1 MNKAEFVL
9 CKTDNLLHYLM
20 IWEHCVIKCDVQYN
34 KDKDYIPAIT
44 HSSVSSMLDKFRK
57 TEGKSFNV
65 NDYNKLVKE
74 SVPKH
79 SKDIKTITKEQY
91 IKIIDR
97 AKPITWNYTV
107 DPELHPTIITYRF
120 DDNVW
125 YEYPDKIIEFH
136 EAPSICAGYSITY

>member
-9 CKTDNLLHYLM
+9 CKTHNLLHYLM

-34 KDKDYIPAIT
+34 KDDYIPKIT
-44 HSSVSSMLDKFRK
+44 HSSISSMLSTFRMTEAKSWGIDK
-57 TEGKSFNV
+57 
-65 NDYNKLVKE
+65 YNNLVKE

-91 IKIIDR
+91 IKIIER
-97 AKPITWNYTV
+97 VKPINWYYTV
-107 DPELHPTIITYRF
+107 YPEQHPIIVTYRF

-136 EAPSICAGYSITY
+136 EAPGICAGYSITY

>member
-9 CKTDNLLHYLM
+9 CKTPNLLHYLM

-34 KDKDYIPAIT
+34 KDDYIPAIT
-44 HSSVSSMLDKFRK
+44 HGSVSSMLDKFSK
-57 TEGKSFNV
+57 TEAKSWGINK
-65 NDYNKLVKE
+65 YNNFVKE

-91 IKIIDR
+91 IKIIEWL
-97 AKPITWNYTV
+97 KPINWTYTQEPH
-107 DPELHPTIITYRF
+107 DTIVTYRF

-125 YEYPDKIIEFH
+125 YEYPDKIMEFH
-136 EAPSICAGYSITY
+136 DTPDERFAGYVITY

>member
-34 KDKDYIPAIT
+34 KDDYIPAIT
-44 HSSVSSMLDKFRK
+44 HCSVSSMLNKFRK
-57 TEGKSFNV
+57 TEGKSFGV
-65 NDYNKLVKE
+65 KEYNNFVKE

-91 IKIIDR
+91 IKIIER
-97 AKPITWNYTV
+97 VKPISWYYTV
-107 DPELHPTIITYRF
+107 DPEQHPTIITYRF
-120 DDNVW
+120 DDNVY
-125 YEYPDKIIEFH
+125 YEYPDKIIEFN
-136 EAPSICAGYSITY
+136 EAPCICAGYSITY

>member
-34 KDKDYIPAIT
+34 KDKDYIPKIT
-44 HSSVSSMLDKFRK
+44 HCSVNSMLYKFRK
-57 TEGKSFNV
+57 TEGKSFSV
-65 NDYNKLVKE
+65 NNYNNLVKE

-97 AKPITWNYTV
+97 VKPITWTYTQEPH
-107 DPELHPTIITYRF
+107 DTIVTYRF
-120 DDNVW
+120 DDNVY

-136 EAPSICAGYSITY
+136 ESPGVCAGYSITY

>member
-20 IWEHCVIKCDVQYN
+20 IWEHCVIKCDVPYN
-34 KDKDYIPAIT
+34 KDVDYIPKIT
-44 HSSVSSMLDKFRK
+44 HCSVNSMLSIFRK
-57 TEGKSFNV
+57 TEGKSWGNYKFN
-65 NDYNKLVKE
+65 NLVKE

-97 AKPITWNYTV
+97 VNPITWTYTQEPH
-107 DPELHPTIITYRF
+107 DTIVTYRF
-120 DDNVW
+120 DDNIW
-125 YEYPDKIIEFH
+125 YEYPDNIIEFH
-136 EAPSICAGYSITY
+136 EAPGVCAGYSITY

>member
-9 CKTDNLLHYLM
+9 CKTHNILHYLM

-34 KDKDYIPAIT
+34 KDDYIPTIT
-44 HSSVSSMLDKFRK
+44 HGSVSSMLDKFRK
-57 TEGKSFNV
+57 TEGKSWGINK
-65 NDYNKLVKE
+65 YNNFVKE

-91 IKIIDR
+91 IKIIER
-97 AKPITWNYTV
+97 VKPINWYYTV
-107 DPELHPTIITYRF
+107 EPEQYPIIVTYRF

-125 YEYPDKIIEFH
+125 YEYPDKIMEFH
-136 EAPSICAGYSITY
+136 DTPDGRFGGYVITY

>member
-44 HSSVSSMLDKFRK
+44 HCSVNSMLNKFRK
-57 TEGKSFNV
+57 TEGKSFSV
-65 NDYNKLVKE
+65 NNYNKLVKE

-97 AKPITWNYTV
+97 VNPITWTYTQEQH
-107 DPELHPTIITYRF
+107 DTIVTYRF

-136 EAPSICAGYSITY
+136 EAPGVFAGYSITY